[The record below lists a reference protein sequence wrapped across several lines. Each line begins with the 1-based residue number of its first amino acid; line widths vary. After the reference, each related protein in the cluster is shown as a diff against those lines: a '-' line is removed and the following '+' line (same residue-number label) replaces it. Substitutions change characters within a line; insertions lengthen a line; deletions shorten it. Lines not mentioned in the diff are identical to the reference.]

1 MSKINK
7 CPIIPQKNG
16 TITNQLGSSLTKTT
30 LSPFHTESV
39 PAIWSSTKS
48 SYPHIIIVHIQ
59 TGPQSLPPL
68 CHTVQHENE
77 VPKQE
82 APDCTSHVVEWTCGK
97 QNVANISEV
106 LCVQLEM
113 HWSIHAWCLSNYASR
128 SSACLGT
135 WNVIHQWLLVY
146 SDSLHQ
152 KRPDRAMAESKR
164 FNSSL
169 QFHYFIPVYTL
180 TNILYTRGQ
189 NCWYPW

>member
-1 MSKINK
+1 MSKNNK
-7 CPIIPQKNG
+7 CPIIPQKDG
-16 TITNQLGSSLTKTT
+16 TLTNQLGSSLTKTT

-39 PAIWSSTKS
+39 PTIWSSTKS

-68 CHTVQHENE
+68 CHTVHVWRTRCPSKKHLT
-77 VPKQE
+77 VPVMWW
-82 APDCTSHVVEWTCGK
+82 SGH
-97 QNVANISEV
+97 VANISEV

-113 HWSIHAWCLSNYASR
+113 HWSIHAWCLSNYASW

-146 SDSLHQ
+146 SDKLHQ

-164 FNSSL
+164 FNSRL

-180 TNILYTRGQ
+180 TNICTCGQ